1 LTVITLVL
9 ILFCSNETELVTGP
23 LTMYF
28 FQLLQQGGG
37 GGGSPYVSGAITIKM
52 QQVQKKNKQNNELP
66 I

>member
-1 LTVITLVL
+1 
-9 ILFCSNETELVTGP
+9 
-23 LTMYF
+23 MYF